1 MRLPDLM
8 EVVIAV
14 GAVVT
19 VFTAIGSILYR
30 VAKGSTDTGH
40 IEALKAKLL
49 KEQSSDPP
57 TPPKP

>member
-8 EVVIAV
+8 EVAIAV

-30 VAKGSTDTGH
+30 VAKGSTDTAH
-40 IEALKAKLL
+40 IERIKAQLL
-49 KEQSSDPP
+49 KEQAKEPP
-57 TPPKP
+57 PPST